1 MKKKCK
7 VQYKYTVKS
16 SIFNSKLFPYLH
28 TIFIIRS
35 IRFNEIHG
43 LYCFRNLKIF
53 ENYCFIF
60 IPFLRAHRSSS
71 IHFNFVDPR
80 RSTSRITEIEINP
93 ELDVRVVS
101 PICALCPRNLRGKKI
116 YSNVCK
122 LYAQSSEMQIF
133 IVEWICN
140 PTALIMLSRTRSLL
154 ELNISSKMV
163 VGKYISP
170 LTIIRDSFSRI
181 NKKLSFRIYEFYS
194 HVRKKAYFNLTTIAY
209 GKIFTLHI
217 IMKQWWQNNC
227 DDFEIIRKISHVSPS
242 AWSSK
247 NPMLSWMLR

>member
-1 MKKKCK
+1 MEKNIQHKI
-7 VQYKYTVKS
+7 
-16 SIFNSKLFPYLH
+16 IFNCKLFPFLH

-35 IRFNEIHG
+35 IRFSEIHS
-43 LYCFRNLKIF
+43 LYCFKLKNFKIL

-60 IPFLRAHRSSS
+60 IPFLRAHRSLS

-140 PTALIMLSRTRSLL
+140 PTALIMLSRTRSSL

-163 VGKYISP
+163 VGKYTS
-170 LTIIRDSFSRI
+170 SR
-181 NKKLSFRIYEFYS
+181 R
-194 HVRKKAYFNLTTIAY
+194 
-209 GKIFTLHI
+209 
-217 IMKQWWQNNC
+217 
-227 DDFEIIRKISHVSPS
+227 
-242 AWSSK
+242 
-247 NPMLSWMLR
+247 